1 MSISLA
7 KAIWDELKPYI
18 STVDRAEAAD
28 LFVNTLIDHDI
39 DPEVIV
45 QGFRGDKEI
54 RNAVNANV
62 METPEEE
69 EDEDEDWGNDDE
81 YEYDED

>member
-18 STVDRAEAAD
+18 SSVDQAEAAD
-28 LFVNTLIDHDI
+28 TFVNTLIDHDI

-45 QGFRGDKEI
+45 HQFRGDKEI

-62 METPEEE
+62 METPEEDE
-69 EDEDEDWGNDDE
+69 EDEWGGDE
-81 YEYDED
+81 YGYDED